1 MPDLPPLPMRLVH
14 ALLDAFLPSC
24 CALCGGHA
32 RAAVCADCE
41 QAYVAPTPRCPCCAN
56 PTGALDSTRHCGACL
71 AQAPPFD
78 ATWAACDYAA
88 PLDSLVLQLKFGAQL
103 ALAPWMARVLH
114 GAISSIMHPAPVLPD
129 VLCPVPLGPTR
140 LIERGYN
147 QALEVARPLA
157 RALGVPVVPQLLH
170 RLRETAP
177 QSGAAPGDRRR
188 NVRGAFG
195 VAGTFD
201 VRGRHVGV
209 VDDVMSSGHTLAEIA
224 AVLKQAGAA
233 RVTNIVF
240 ARTPPH
246 G

>member
-1 MPDLPPLPMRLVH
+1 MPDLRPLPMRLVH

-32 RAAVCADCE
+32 LAAVCADCKR
-41 QAYVAPTPRCPCCAN
+41 AYVRAVPRCPCCAN

-103 ALAPWMARVLH
+103 ALAPWMASVLH
-114 GAISSIMHPAPVLPD
+114 GAISSIMHPVPVLPD
-129 VLCPVPLGPTR
+129 VVCPVPLGPAR

-157 RALGVPVVPQLLH
+157 RALGVPVAPQLLH

-177 QSGAAPGDRRR
+177 QSGAAPGERRR

-195 VAGTFD
+195 VASTFD
-201 VRGRHVGV
+201 VRDRHVGV

-224 AVLKQAGAA
+224 AVLKGAGAA